1 MKLVFCDIN
10 EGLISSWKKSF
21 EQDPNI
27 EIIHGSIFDI
37 ECDALVSPA
46 NSFGFMDGGLDLKI
60 SQFFGWHVQER
71 LQDVIKE
78 KHHGELIV
86 GSAEIVETDHEKIPY
101 VISAPTM
108 RVPMI
113 LKDAINIYL
122 ATRAALVLVKFGKLP
137 DGSKISNRVK
147 VIAIPGMG
155 TGVGR
160 VPYDIC
166 ALQMKKAVD
175 DIFYEK
181 YEFPKSWREAQRAHQ
196 SLFSNEER
204 DLQF

>member
-10 EGLISSWKKSF
+10 EGLINSWNKCFKQ
-21 EQDPNI
+21 EQNL
-27 EIIHGSIFDI
+27 EIIHGSIFNI

-46 NSFGFMDGGLDLKI
+46 NSFGFMDGGLDLRI
-60 SQFFGWHVQER
+60 SKFFGWQVQER
-71 LQDVIKE
+71 LQELIKQN
-78 KHHGELIV
+78 HHGELIV

-113 LKDAINIYL
+113 LKDSVNVYL
-122 ATRAALVLVKFGKLP
+122 ATRAVLILIKHGNFP
-137 DGSKISNRVK
+137 DGTPIKGKVK
-147 VIAIPGMG
+147 CVAIPGMG

-166 ALQMKKAVD
+166 ALQMKQAVD
-175 DIFYEK
+175 DILYEK
-181 YEFPKSWREAQRAHQ
+181 YDFPKSWIEAQKRHQ
-196 SLFSNEER
+196 VLNTKNFR